1 MYQTHP
7 RNLVFTFILLLA
19 LSILAASYSFAGIS
33 QQEQPEETSQT
44 PKMRSISAPPTQQI
58 KIVKGYLKNHLVH
71 GEITIINQQQ
81 KTIEGYI
88 YINNSQKQYIHGE
101 IYDEHTISAYDQKGN
116 HYILSFE

>member
-1 MYQTHP
+1 MA
-7 RNLVFTFILLLA
+7 FTAFLLLA
-19 LSILAASYSFAGIS
+19 LITLQTTYSVAGIT
-33 QQEQPEETSQT
+33 QQEASEEASQT
-44 PKMRSISAPPTQQI
+44 PKMRAISVPQKQQI

-71 GEITIINQQQ
+71 GEITIINQQR
-81 KTIEGYI
+81 KTVEGFI